1 MTEVRTSSAADVSL
15 ERRGPVVILTMT
27 NPGKRN
33 AFSPASRKKLMTHLE
48 ELAGES
54 EVRAII
60 LTGEGE
66 HFCVGADLTPTP
78 GVLPQTAMGVREN
91 TKGLHRL
98 MRAIA
103 AGPKPVIAAVE
114 GDAFGGGLAFAAAC
128 DILVAART
136 ARFGVAFSAI
146 GLMPDLGL
154 LWSLPQRVGMVKAR
168 TMMMLSSRLNGEEA
182 HRVGL
187 ADEVCEKGQ
196 ALERALIWAEKFLE
210 VAPISVAMTKETL
223 ARGITS
229 LEDATRAEIDL
240 LPFMFTTEDRKE
252 GTASFREKRKPKFT
266 GR

>member
-1 MTEVRTSSAADVSL
+1 MSSAADISL
-15 ERRGPVVILTMT
+15 EQRGPIIILTMT

-33 AFSPASRKKLMTHLE
+33 AFSPNSRKKLMTMLE
-48 ELAGES
+48 ELAWDP
-54 EVRAII
+54 EVRAIV
-60 LTGEGE
+60 LTGGGE
-66 HFCVGADLTPTP
+66 HFCVGADLTPVP
-78 GVLPQTAMGVREN
+78 GVLPQTAMTVREN

-98 MRAIA
+98 LRAIA

-128 DILVAART
+128 DIVVAART

-154 LWSLPQRVGMVKAR
+154 LWSLPQRVGTVKAR
-168 TMMMLSSRLNGEEA
+168 TMMMLSSRLDGQEA
-182 HRVGL
+182 HRIGL
-187 ADEVCEKGQ
+187 ADELCEKGE
-196 ALERALIWAEKFLE
+196 ALARALACAEKFLD

-223 ARGITS
+223 ARGIVS
-229 LEDATRAEIDL
+229 IEDAARAEIDL

-252 GTASFREKRKPKFT
+252 GTASFREKRKPNFK

>member
-1 MTEVRTSSAADVSL
+1 VTEVQISSAADVNL
-15 ERRGPVVILTMT
+15 ERRGPVVVLTMT

-33 AFSPASRKKLMTHLE
+33 AFSPASRKKLVTHLE
-48 ELAGES
+48 ELAGEP

-78 GVLPQTAMGVREN
+78 
-91 TKGLHRL
+91 GLHRL

-196 ALERALIWAEKFLE
+196 ALERAMIWAEKFLE
-210 VAPISVAMTKETL
+210 VAPISVAMIKETL
-223 ARGITS
+223 VRGVTS

-252 GTASFREKRKPKFT
+252 GTGSFREKRKPKFT